1 MRSGRKESRST
12 NSVEITTRE
21 AGRSPRSTRSR
32 ICVAVAHTVSTLV
45 SMLVNSGVVHW
56 ENREL
61 FSPTMGMLISL
72 ACSAFVRLL
81 PKYHQPQSAHR
92 TQYRHPAFLDHFAR
106 GLQFVLCLRDLQD
119 QLPIIRQSALR
130 QALPVSL
137 NF

>member
-1 MRSGRKESRST
+1 MRSGWKESRST

-72 ACSAFVRLL
+72 ACSAFCA
-81 PKYHQPQSAHR
+81 PTAKISSA
-92 TQYRHPAFLDHFAR
+92 A
-106 GLQFVLCLRDLQD
+106 
-119 QLPIIRQSALR
+119 ISASKAMPSSSNYWINSR
-130 QALPVSL
+130 AGCNSSSASGICRISSPSSG
-137 NF
+137 NPHCAKPSRYP